1 MNKKIFLLLPA
12 LGLLLCGCQTKGG
25 NDVPPTP
32 DPDEVVVDHVE
43 IDHETLS
50 LEVGQTFQLAA
61 SVKPISLEDRTY
73 TWSSDAATVASVDA
87 SGMVTAVEEG
97 TAHIRATANAD
108 TTKYAECTV
117 TVTPQ
122 MVTVA
127 LTDPAEI
134 MASTQTLKFGAN
146 QKNVNS
152 YYYFTGSVDSN
163 TRGNTSASWEEGV
176 EVKLED
182 AGSSKYYITMGSG
195 DSKQYFEMDDVHH
208 FAVVSTPTAGR
219 EWEWNSTYGTV
230 QRTISGQSDSKNNGT
245 FLPGTYKTFTT
256 ISGCDL
262 TQAASDFFFQFVYKT
277 EPVAPTSVTLS
288 AADNKIYQGG
298 TLQVEAELGPAAAVG
313 ELVWS
318 VEGDEHVTIDQKG
331 LVSATEEATLGAA
344 ITVKA
349 EYAEDET
356 VFGTLSLTVAQ
367 LINYGT
373 AENPLTLDQA
383 KAVLDITGS
392 AKTAEEVYLEGVIYS
407 SSYSTKYSNYTIWLA
422 NADGTVGQ
430 YFELYATVLDSS
442 ITGDYTAANALKGKR
457 VVAHGYGTIYKTTY
471 ELTNN
476 DSSYPT
482 IISMV
487 DEPATVTAVSLDK
500 TTADV
505 SQGGTLQL
513 NASYTPVFA
522 NATINWTVEN
532 NDKVSVSSNGLVT
545 VEADAVAEST
555 ATVRATVDS
564 VSATCVITVKT
575 ATGPTYASIGALS
588 YNKNANVVITNE
600 LDAETDPKITYA
612 ENGVTIVVRKGTST
626 SDVNVWQSTYSSCR
640 WYVGHNVVISSTTAF
655 KRVVLTCDSGY
666 AIFKDSATGVIAN
679 VSGGASVSYGDGTI
693 ILELETATTSITINP
708 DKQIRPSN
716 VDLLKIAD

>member
-12 LGLLLCGCQTKGG
+12 LGLLLCGCQPQGG
-25 NDVPPTP
+25 NEVPPTP
-32 DPDEVVVDHVE
+32 DPDPVVVDRVE

-117 TVTPQ
+117 TVTPE

-127 LTDPAEI
+127 LTDPAAI
-134 MASTQTLKFGAN
+134 KASTQTLKFGAN
-146 QKNVNS
+146 QKNVGA
-152 YYYFTGSVDSN
+152 YYFFTGSVDGS
-163 TRGNTSASWEEGV
+163 TRGNTSASWAEGV
-176 EVKLED
+176 QVKLED
-182 AGSSKYYITMGSG
+182 AGSSKYYITMGEG
-195 DSKQYFEMDDVHH
+195 ADKQYFEMDDVHH

-245 FLPGTYKTFTT
+245 FLPGTYQTFTT
-256 ISGCDL
+256 ISGCNL
-262 TQAASDFFFQFVYKT
+262 NQADSDFFFQFVYKT
-277 EPVAPTSVTLS
+277 LPVAPTSVTLS
-288 AADNKIYQGG
+288 AASDKIYQGG
-298 TLQVEAELGPAAAVG
+298 TLQVEAELGPAGAAG

-318 VEGDEHVTIDQKG
+318 VTGDEHVTVDQNG
-331 LVSATEEATLGAA
+331 LVSATEEAALNAA

-349 EYAEDET
+349 AYAEDET
-356 VFGTLSLTVAQ
+356 VFGTLNLTVAQ

-392 AKTAEEVYLEGVIYS
+392 AITAEEVYLEGVIYS

-442 ITGDYTAANALKGKR
+442 ITGDYTAANALRGKR
-457 VVAHGYGTIYKTTY
+457 VVAHGYGKIYNTTY

-476 DSSYPT
+476 GSSYPT

-487 DEPATVTAVSLDK
+487 DEPATVTAVNLDK

-505 SQGGTLQL
+505 LQGGTLQL
-513 NASYTPVFA
+513 KASYTPVFA
-522 NATINWTVEN
+522 DPTINWTVEN

-545 VEADAVAEST
+545 VAADAVAEST
-555 ATVRATVDS
+555 ATVKATVGS
-564 VSATCVITVKT
+564 VSATCVITVKSNEGGGGVEATLEVNTAIGQWTVTGADSSSEQATLSANPFSFVYNIGT
-575 ATGPTYASIGALS
+575 ATTYISSYSSNTTYAIRFYAGSSCSISWDTTSVDHVISMTFTTNSKHFATNATFTGGALDSS
-588 YNKNANVVITNE
+588 YTAAGATCKVNVNESATSLSWSNAAQVRVE
-600 LDAETDPKITYA
+600 A
-612 ENGVTIVVRKGTST
+612 VTIV
-626 SDVNVWQSTYSSCR
+626 
-640 WYVGHNVVISSTTAF
+640 YVT
-655 KRVVLTCDSGY
+655 K
-666 AIFKDSATGVIAN
+666 
-679 VSGGASVSYGDGTI
+679 
-693 ILELETATTSITINP
+693 
-708 DKQIRPSN
+708 
-716 VDLLKIAD
+716 